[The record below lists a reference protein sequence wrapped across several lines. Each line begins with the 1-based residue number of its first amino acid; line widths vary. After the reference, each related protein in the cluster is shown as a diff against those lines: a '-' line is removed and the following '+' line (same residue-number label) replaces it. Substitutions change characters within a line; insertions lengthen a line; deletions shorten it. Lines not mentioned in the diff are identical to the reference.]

1 MKLLTNL
8 VTSASES
15 ENMSCQVDS
24 AMNSLL
30 YSWQLQN
37 LQEDFFYFLCM
48 RNFTSQTFND
58 CRIMFYRV
66 LNESYCYIFLFRVLF
81 LATFKL
87 TPHTPCPT
95 ASNERGDDEPF

>member
-30 YSWQLQN
+30 HSWQLQN
-37 LQEDFFYFLCM
+37 LQEEFFLFSVYDELYFS
-48 RNFTSQTFND
+48 NID

>member
-30 YSWQLQN
+30 HSWQLQN
-37 LQEDFFYFLCM
+37 LQEEFFLFSVYEI
-48 RNFTSQTFND
+48 D
-58 CRIMFYRV
+58 CRIDCRIVFYRV

-95 ASNERGDDEPF
+95 ASNGRGDDEPV

>member
-30 YSWQLQN
+30 HSWQLQN
-37 LQEDFFYFLCM
+37 LQEEF
-48 RNFTSQTFND
+48 
-58 CRIMFYRV
+58 
-66 LNESYCYIFLFRVLF
+66 FLFSVYEELN
-81 LATFKL
+81 LLLK
-87 TPHTPCPT
+87 H
-95 ASNERGDDEPF
+95 

>member
-30 YSWQLQN
+30 HSWQLQN
-37 LQEDFFYFLCM
+37 LQEEF
-48 RNFTSQTFND
+48 
-58 CRIMFYRV
+58 
-66 LNESYCYIFLFRVLF
+66 FLFSVYEELYF
-81 LATFKL
+81 
-87 TPHTPCPT
+87 
-95 ASNERGDDEPF
+95 SNMIVELCFIVF